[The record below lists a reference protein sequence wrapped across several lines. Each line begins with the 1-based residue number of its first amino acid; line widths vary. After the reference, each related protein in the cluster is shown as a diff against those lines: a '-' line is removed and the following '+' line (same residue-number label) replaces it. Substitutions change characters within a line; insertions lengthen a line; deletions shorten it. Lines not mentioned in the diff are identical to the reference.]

1 MLSNTITVFITV
13 NHLTNINEYLQSL
26 AQVINQDLSK
36 DIKLVDIVTI
46 GSHQIHADVLKLYED
61 VEGIKGRFSNWPEKF
76 SLKWFVSDDNSFN
89 KIRNYTDNHSKGEYG
104 ELVTF
109 KSVTPIE
116 FYPNHFNCHWE
127 EYKRNKKNF
136 GWSLSRLEVKD
147 LSKKDDEK
155 QNTFTYR
162 LEDFPKH
169 IDTIVPDEI
178 FISYELCRAIDFNS
192 ATMTQRAPDGT
203 SVAMFHV
210 GKLVTDEL
218 IPKATEMALKGY
230 NPNEISVIH
239 WVDLQAMQQAHQ
251 AQAQQQIQDNTTQQ
265 ENEDGSVSFL
275 EEDENGAVQFT
286 ED

>member
-1 MLSNTITVFITV
+1 
-13 NHLTNINEYLQSL
+13 
-26 AQVINQDLSK
+26 
-36 DIKLVDIVTI
+36 
-46 GSHQIHADVLKLYED
+46 
-61 VEGIKGRFSNWPEKF
+61 
-76 SLKWFVSDDNSFN
+76 
-89 KIRNYTDNHSKGEYG
+89 
-104 ELVTF
+104 
-109 KSVTPIE
+109 
-116 FYPNHFNCHWE
+116 
-127 EYKRNKKNF
+127 
-136 GWSLSRLEVKD
+136 
-147 LSKKDDEK
+147 
-155 QNTFTYR
+155 
-162 LEDFPKH
+162 
-169 IDTIVPDEI
+169 
-178 FISYELCRAIDFNS
+178 
-192 ATMTQRAPDGT
+192 MTQRAPDGT